1 MPLMLFVVACYTI
14 CSLSD
19 KYSVAKL
26 KFDGNTFTF
35 LMAAATSLLMLF
47 YLPFDSRTFVLSW
60 QSLLVILLLAISKM
74 LEFQLA
80 AVILKEMSA
89 FELKAWLGVTV
100 FLSYATDL
108 ISGIEQIGVGV
119 VWKLLFISFSAVGL
133 FMIAKSGV
141 KKIDYK
147 KIIIPLIGYLLA
159 KYGYGLT
166 INQFCSGLVCYISP
180 TLALFCALV
189 LLAFI
194 LAPKV
199 HPIKL
204 FKEKTKGAL
213 FVSLTKI
220 PNVIGL
226 VCENIVAT
234 QSMANYSF
242 IQPMILVAL
251 FFIGAVQYE
260 KPTKAVPKGRL
271 KLNREEYTRLNVLGG
286 IICII
291 GIIGFQLV

>member
-1 MPLMLFVVACYTI
+1 MLLVVACYTI

-19 KYSVAKL
+19 KYAVAKL
-26 KFDGNTFTF
+26 KFDGNSLTF

-47 YLPFDSRTFVLSW
+47 YLPFDSRIFTLSW
-60 QSLLVILLLAISKM
+60 QSFAAILLMATSKM

-100 FLSYATDL
+100 FLSYGVDL
-108 ISGIEQIGVGV
+108 VSGVSTLGLST
-119 VWKLLFISFSAVGL
+119 VWKFGFIALSAVGL
-133 FMIAKSGV
+133 FMIARSGGR
-141 KKIDYK
+141 KIDYSA
-147 KIIIPLIGYLLA
+147 ILLPLLGYLGV
-159 KYGYGLT
+159 KFGYGL
-166 INQFCSGLVCYISP
+166 IVSFFCGDTCYISP
-180 TLALFCALV
+180 TLSLFWALV
-189 LLAFI
+189 LCAVT

-204 FKEKTKGAL
+204 FKEKTKGSL
-213 FVSLTKI
+213 FVSVTKI

-251 FFIGAVQYE
+251 FFIGLIRRE
-260 KPTKAVPKGRL
+260 ECT
-271 KLNREEYTRLNVLGG
+271 KLNVIGG
-286 IICII
+286 IICIC
-291 GIIGFQLV
+291 GIIGFQLF

>member
-1 MPLMLFVVACYTI
+1 MALMLLVVTCYTI

-19 KYSVAKL
+19 KYAVAKL
-26 KFDGNTFTF
+26 KFDGNTLTF

-47 YLPFDSRTFVLSW
+47 YLPFDSRTFVFSW
-60 QSLLVILLLAISKM
+60 QAFAAILLMATSKM

-100 FLSYATDL
+100 FLSYTTDL
-108 ISGIEQIGVGV
+108 IRKVSELGINTI
-119 VWKLLFISFSAVGL
+119 WKFGFIAVAAAGL
-133 FMIAKSGV
+133 FMIARSGG

-147 KIIIPLIGYLLA
+147 KIALPLVGYLLV
-159 KYGYGLT
+159 KFGYGLIVT
-166 INQFCSGLVCYISP
+166 FFCSDSATTKCYISP
-180 TLALFCALV
+180 TLSLFAALV
-189 LLAFI
+189 LLSVV

-204 FKEKTKGAL
+204 FKEKTKGAM
-213 FVSLTKI
+213 FVSVTKI

-226 VCENIVAT
+226 VCENIVAA

-251 FFIGAVQYE
+251 FFIGLI
-260 KPTKAVPKGRL
+260 R
-271 KLNREEYTRLNVLGG
+271 REECTALN
-286 IICII
+286 II
-291 GIIGFQLV
+291 GGFVCIAGIVGFQLI

>member
-1 MPLMLFVVACYTI
+1 MPLMLLVVACYTI

-19 KYSVAKL
+19 KYAVAKL
-26 KFDGNTFTF
+26 KFDGNTLTF

-47 YLPFDSRTFVLSW
+47 YLPFDSRIFVLSW
-60 QSLLVILLLAISKM
+60 QSFASVGLMVVSKM

-89 FELKAWLGVTV
+89 FELKAWLGITV
-100 FLSYATDL
+100 FLSYSVDL
-108 ISGIEQIGVGV
+108 ISGVSQLGIST
-119 VWKLLFISFSAVGL
+119 VWKFCFIAVTAVGL
-133 FMIAKSGV
+133 FLIARSGG

-147 KIIIPLIGYLLA
+147 KILLPLVGYLLA
-159 KYGYGLT
+159 KFGYG
-166 INQFCSGLVCYISP
+166 IIVSVFCNTERSCYISP
-180 TLALFCALV
+180 TLSLFLALV
-189 LLAFI
+189 ILSVI

-213 FVSLTKI
+213 FVSVTKI

-251 FFIGAVQYE
+251 FFIGLFRRE
-260 KPTKAVPKGRL
+260 ECT
-271 KLNREEYTRLNVLGG
+271 KLNIIGG
-286 IICII
+286 VICIA
-291 GIIGFQLV
+291 GIIGFQLF

>member
-1 MPLMLFVVACYTI
+1 MPLMLLVVACYTI

-19 KYSVAKL
+19 KYAVAKL
-26 KFDGNTFTF
+26 KFDGNSLTF

-47 YLPFDSRTFVLSW
+47 YLPFDSRVFTLSW
-60 QSLLVILLLAISKM
+60 QAFASILLMATSKM

-100 FLSYATDL
+100 FLSYGVDL
-108 ISGIEQIGVGV
+108 VSGVSALGLNT
-119 VWKLLFISFSAVGL
+119 VWKFAFIALSAVGL
-133 FMIAKSGV
+133 FMIAKSGG
-141 KKIDYK
+141 KKIDYSA
-147 KIIIPLIGYLLA
+147 ILLPLLGYLGV
-159 KYGYGLT
+159 KFGYGL
-166 INQFCSGLVCYISP
+166 IVSIFCGDTCYISP
-180 TLALFCALV
+180 TLSLFCALV
-189 LLAFI
+189 LCAVI

-204 FKEKTKGAL
+204 FKEKTKGSL
-213 FVSLTKI
+213 FVSVTKI

-251 FFIGAVQYE
+251 FFIGLIRRE
-260 KPTKAVPKGRL
+260 ECT
-271 KLNREEYTRLNVLGG
+271 KLNVIGG
-286 IICII
+286 IICIC
-291 GIIGFQLV
+291 GIIGFQLF

>member
-1 MPLMLFVVACYTI
+1 MPLMLLVVACYTI

-19 KYSVAKL
+19 KYAVAKL
-26 KFDGNTFTF
+26 KFDGNSLTF

-47 YLPFDSRTFVLSW
+47 YLPFDSRIFTLSW
-60 QSLLVILLLAISKM
+60 QSFAAILLMATSKM

-100 FLSYATDL
+100 FLSYGVDL
-108 ISGIEQIGVGV
+108 VSGVSTLGLST
-119 VWKLLFISFSAVGL
+119 VWKFGFIALSAVGL
-133 FMIAKSGV
+133 FMIARSGGR
-141 KKIDYK
+141 KIDYSA
-147 KIIIPLIGYLLA
+147 ILLPLLGYLGV
-159 KYGYGLT
+159 KFGYGL
-166 INQFCSGLVCYISP
+166 IVSFFCGDTCYISP
-180 TLALFCALV
+180 TLSLFWALV
-189 LLAFI
+189 LCAVT

-204 FKEKTKGAL
+204 FKEKTKGSL
-213 FVSLTKI
+213 FVSVTKI

-251 FFIGAVQYE
+251 FFIGLIRRE
-260 KPTKAVPKGRL
+260 ECT
-271 KLNREEYTRLNVLGG
+271 KLNVIGG
-286 IICII
+286 IICIC
-291 GIIGFQLV
+291 GIIGFQLF

>member
-1 MPLMLFVVACYTI
+1 MLLVVACYTI

-19 KYSVAKL
+19 KYAVAKL
-26 KFDGNTFTF
+26 KFDGNSLTF

-47 YLPFDSRTFVLSW
+47 YLPFDSRIFTLCW
-60 QSLLVILLLAISKM
+60 QSFAAILLMATSKM

-100 FLSYATDL
+100 FLSYGVDL
-108 ISGIEQIGVGV
+108 VSGVSALGLNT
-119 VWKLLFISFSAVGL
+119 VWKFGFIALSAVGL
-133 FMIAKSGV
+133 FMIARSGGR
-141 KKIDYK
+141 KIDYSA
-147 KIIIPLIGYLLA
+147 ILLPLLGYLGV
-159 KYGYGLT
+159 KFGYGL
-166 INQFCSGLVCYISP
+166 IVSFFCGDTCYISP
-180 TLALFCALV
+180 TLSLFWALV
-189 LLAFI
+189 LCAVI

-204 FKEKTKGAL
+204 FKEKTKGSL
-213 FVSLTKI
+213 FVSVTKI

-251 FFIGAVQYE
+251 FFIGLIRRE
-260 KPTKAVPKGRL
+260 ECT
-271 KLNREEYTRLNVLGG
+271 KLNVIGG
-286 IICII
+286 IICIC
-291 GIIGFQLV
+291 GIIGFQLF

>member
-1 MPLMLFVVACYTI
+1 MLLVVACYTI

-19 KYSVAKL
+19 KYAVAKL
-26 KFDGNTFTF
+26 KFDGNSLTF

-47 YLPFDSRTFVLSW
+47 YLPFDSRIFTLSW
-60 QSLLVILLLAISKM
+60 QSFAAILLMATSKM

-100 FLSYATDL
+100 FLSYGVDL
-108 ISGIEQIGVGV
+108 VSGVSALGLNT
-119 VWKLLFISFSAVGL
+119 VWKFGFIALSAVGL
-133 FMIAKSGV
+133 FMIARSGGR
-141 KKIDYK
+141 KIDYSA
-147 KIIIPLIGYLLA
+147 ILLPLLGYLGV
-159 KYGYGLT
+159 KFGYGL
-166 INQFCSGLVCYISP
+166 IVSFFCGDTCYISP
-180 TLALFCALV
+180 TLSLFWALV
-189 LLAFI
+189 LCAVI

-204 FKEKTKGAL
+204 FKEKTKGSL
-213 FVSLTKI
+213 FVSVTKI

-251 FFIGAVQYE
+251 FFIGLIRRE
-260 KPTKAVPKGRL
+260 ECT
-271 KLNREEYTRLNVLGG
+271 KLNVIGG
-286 IICII
+286 IICIC
-291 GIIGFQLV
+291 GIIGFQLF

>member
-1 MPLMLFVVACYTI
+1 MPLMLLVVACYTI

-19 KYSVAKL
+19 KYAVAKL
-26 KFDGNTFTF
+26 KFDGNTLTF

-47 YLPFDSRTFVLSW
+47 YLPFDSRIFTMSW
-60 QSLLVILLLAISKM
+60 QSFAVIAFMATSKM

-80 AVILKEMSA
+80 AIILKEMSA

-108 ISGIEQIGVGV
+108 VSGTEQFGISTA
-119 VWKLLFISFSAVGL
+119 WKTGFIALSAVGL
-133 FMIAKSGV
+133 FMIARSGG

-147 KIIIPLIGYLLA
+147 KILLPLIGYLLA
-159 KYGYGLT
+159 KYGYGLVV
-166 INQFCSGLVCYISP
+166 NLFCSEKGSCYISA
-180 TLALFCALV
+180 TLALFIALV
-189 LLAFI
+189 LLAVV

-204 FKEKTKGAL
+204 FREKTGGAM

-251 FFIGAVQYE
+251 FFIGVIKRE
-260 KPTKAVPKGRL
+260 ECT
-271 KLNREEYTRLNVLGG
+271 KLNIIGG

-291 GIIGFQLV
+291 GILGFQLV

>member
-1 MPLMLFVVACYTI
+1 MPLMLLVVACYTI

-19 KYSVAKL
+19 KYAVAKL
-26 KFDGNTFTF
+26 KFDGNTLTF
-35 LMAAATSLLMLF
+35 LMAAATSVLMLF
-47 YLPFDSRTFVLSW
+47 YLPFDSRIFVISW
-60 QSLLVILLLAISKM
+60 QSFAVILLMAVSKM

-80 AVILKEMSA
+80 AIILKEMSA

-108 ISGIEQIGVGV
+108 ISGTEPLSLPVIWKVG
-119 VWKLLFISFSAVGL
+119 FIALSAVGL
-133 FMIAKSGV
+133 FMIARSGGD
-141 KKIDYK
+141 KINYK
-147 KIIIPLIGYLLA
+147 KIMLPLIGYLLA
-159 KYGYGLT
+159 KYGYGL
-166 INQFCSGLVCYISP
+166 IVNQFCNEQGSCYISA
-180 TLALFCALV
+180 TLALFIALV
-189 LLAFI
+189 LLAVI
-194 LAPKV
+194 LAPKI

-204 FKEKTKGAL
+204 FKEKTGGAM

-226 VCENIVAT
+226 VSENIVAT

-251 FFIGAVQYE
+251 FFIGVIKRE
-260 KPTKAVPKGRL
+260 ECT
-271 KLNREEYTRLNVLGG
+271 KLNIAGG

-291 GIIGFQLV
+291 GILGFQLV